1 MRVRF
6 LVVAVSLVGCGQ
18 PMPGP
23 VLDAGEAVDFGSLF
37 DAGAPLSDAGLIVDA
52 GTGVDTGTI
61 FDAGVPFDAGAS
73 YDAGLS
79 TDAGPLDPCPTTGM
93 GAITPPAACF
103 TLTPIQSGLPR
114 GSDAHYALEP
124 GGTPKGALVLYLP
137 SSIAVPEMQVPDPV
151 RNFYNAAAQRG
162 FHVIA
167 LAHENQQVLGI
178 GCRNNVACYAASRE
192 TVLTG
197 VYQTGAIVGL
207 RSITPQD
214 GIVARL
220 EAALRTLAARRPG
233 QGWSQFLTPQG
244 IDWSRVIATGHSQG
258 GGHAAYLG
266 KRFAV
271 RRVVQLSSTC
281 DVDQNDLPAPWT
293 SASQTWATTP
303 AASFVGFAAPS
314 NDSICPGHVAVWMNM
329 GMDASRMFRDAAT
342 CGAAQTHN
350 VTITCLDNFP
360 RWGPLLE

>member
-1 MRVRF
+1 MRVSF
-6 LVVAVSLVGCGQ
+6 VVCGVMLMGCGQ
-18 PMPGP
+18 SMMVPGP
-23 VLDAGEAVDFGSLF
+23 DAGEVPDAGTRFDAGDLTDAGVPADAGERVDAGTTADAGLPS
-37 DAGAPLSDAGLIVDA
+37 DAGAPLDAGL
-52 GTGVDTGTI
+52 
-61 FDAGVPFDAGAS
+61 P
-73 YDAGLS
+73 
-79 TDAGPLDPCPTTGM
+79 TDAGLDPCPTTGM

-103 TLTPIQSGLPR
+103 TLTPMQSGLPR
-114 GSDAHYALEP
+114 GGDAHYALEP
-124 GGTPKGALVLYLP
+124 GGTAKGALVLYLP

-178 GCRNNVACYAASRE
+178 SCRNNAACYGASRE

-197 VYQTGAIVGL
+197 VYQTGAAVGL

-244 IDWSRVIATGHSQG
+244 VDWSRVIATGHSQG

-266 KRFAV
+266 QRFAV

-281 DVDQNDLPAPWT
+281 DLDQNDMPAPWT
-293 SASQTWATTP
+293 SASLTWATSP
-303 AASFVGFAAPS
+303 ATSFVGFAAPS

-350 VTITCLDNFP
+350 VTINCLDNFP